1 MMEEDKEPLITENEE
16 NEEHQN
22 AINNTDKDSSS
33 RKDHQNDDGR
43 TRKHHKSQRIHKDRY
58 NLAYISFFLLGIGM
72 LLPWNFFINADSYFK
87 EKLKNNKDDLEMF
100 ESAFSI
106 CSQIPCG
113 IALIL
118 NLYLTNRVSRNGR
131 VIATL
136 VTSTI
141 CFIITTILVNVDTVS
156 WTTNFFAIT
165 LTSVAI
171 INFCAGIFQ
180 GTIFGIAGAAGG
192 RYIQGAVVGM
202 SIAGTFA
209 SVSNIVSLAVGN
221 GINFDSTIYFSIASL
236 VLFACIFVY
245 IGMFRLL
252 VLKAKFNGENYVKPS
267 SSLTSSSAN
276 EERNN
281 DEQSLMAVFRRIY
294 PTALSVAVTFAVTL
308 TIQPSILSCIRSV
321 NAGNGSAITNKYFT
335 AVVGFLIFN
344 VGDFTGRIISGF
356 VRVVGKNGPWLPI
369 LCCARITFIPLFMFC
384 NYQPRHHL
392 SIIFNHDAYPIVFN
406 ILFSVSNGYL
416 ASLCMMYGPERA
428 PEGMMETAGA
438 TMQLFL
444 TIGLGF
450 GSLLSLAIVNII

>member
-1 MMEEDKEPLITENEE
+1 MEEDRLITDSKENEDDQH
-16 NEEHQN
+16 NV
-22 AINNTDKDSSS
+22 INDIDDRGEDRS
-33 RKDHQNDDGR
+33 RN
-43 TRKHHKSQRIHKDRY
+43 HHHQRIHNKDRY
-58 NLAYISFFLLGIGM
+58 NMAYISFFLLGIGM

-87 EKLKNNKDDLEMF
+87 DKLKNNKNDMKMF

-113 IALIL
+113 IALVL

-136 VTSTI
+136 VISTI
-141 CFIITTILVNVDTVS
+141 CFITTTILVNVNTVS
-156 WTTNFFAIT
+156 WTTKFFAIT
-165 LTSVAI
+165 LVSVAI
-171 INFCAGIFQ
+171 INFCSGIFQ

-209 SVSNIVSLAVGN
+209 SISNIVSLAVGN
-221 GINFDSTIYFSIASL
+221 DINFDSTIYFSIASL
-236 VLFACIFVY
+236 VLFTCIFVY
-245 IGMFRLL
+245 IGMFRLP
-252 VLKAKFNGENYVKPS
+252 VLKAKFYGEDDIKPS
-267 SSLTSSSAN
+267 SSSPSIS
-276 EERNN
+276 EQNN
-281 DEQSLMAVFRRIY
+281 DDQSFLAVFRRIY
-294 PTALSVAVTFAVTL
+294 PTALSVMVTFAVTL
-308 TIQPSILSCIRSV
+308 TIQPSILSGIRSV
-321 NAGNGSAITNKYFT
+321 NAANGSAITNKYFT

-356 VRVVGKNGPWLPI
+356 VRIVSKNGPWLPI
-369 LCCARITFIPLFMFC
+369 LCCVRIAFIPLFMLC

-392 SIIFNHDAYPIVFN
+392 PVVFGHDAYPIVFN
-406 ILFSVSNGYL
+406 ILFSISNGYL

-444 TIGLGF
+444 TIGLGI

>member
-1 MMEEDKEPLITENEE
+1 MPPTAANENSTLKNNDGKKNYGSNNSIGDASITF
-16 NEEHQN
+16 
-22 AINNTDKDSSS
+22 TVY
-33 RKDHQNDDGR
+33 
-43 TRKHHKSQRIHKDRY
+43 KDRY

-72 LLPWNFFINADSYFK
+72 LLPWNFFINADQYFK
-87 EKLKNNKDDLEMF
+87 DRLKTNADDLKMF

-113 IALIL
+113 IALVL

-136 VTSTI
+136 VISTI
-141 CFIITTILVNVDTVS
+141 CFIITTILVNVNTVS
-156 WTTNFFAIT
+156 WTTKFFAIT
-165 LTSVAI
+165 LASVAI

-209 SVSNIVSLAVGN
+209 SISNIISLAVGN
-221 GINFDSTIYFSIASL
+221 DIDLDSTIYFSIASL

-245 IGMFRLL
+245 IGMFRLP
-252 VLKAKFNGENYVKPS
+252 VLKAKFAFKSFDEGDDFNSSHSPS
-267 SSLTSSSAN
+267 SSTSS
-276 EERNN
+276 EVVET
-281 DEQSLMAVFRRIY
+281 EQNFMAVFRRIY
-294 PTALSVAVTFAVTL
+294 PTALSVMVTFAVTL
-308 TIQPSILSCIRSV
+308 TIQPSILSGIRSM

-356 VRVVGKNGPWLPI
+356 VRIVGKNGPWLPI
-369 LCCARITFIPLFMFC
+369 VCCARIAFIPLFMFC
-384 NYQPRHHL
+384 NFQPRHHL
-392 SIIFNHDAYPIVFN
+392 SVVFDHDAFPIVFN
-406 ILFSVSNGYL
+406 VLFSVSNGYL

-444 TIGLGF
+444 TIGLGI
-450 GSLLSLAIVNII
+450 GSLLSMAIVNII

>member
-1 MMEEDKEPLITENEE
+1 MAPTTADENSTLKT
-16 NEEHQN
+16 
-22 AINNTDKDSSS
+22 NNNRKNKSYGSNDSIGDVS
-33 RKDHQNDDGR
+33 N
-43 TRKHHKSQRIHKDRY
+43 TFVIHKDRY
-58 NLAYISFFLLGIGM
+58 NMAYISFFLLGIGM
-72 LLPWNFFINADSYFK
+72 LLPWNFFINADQYFK
-87 EKLKNNKDDLEMF
+87 DRLKTNENDLKMF

-113 IALIL
+113 IALVL

-136 VTSTI
+136 VISTI
-141 CFIITTILVNVDTVS
+141 CFVITTILVNVNTVS
-156 WTTNFFAIT
+156 WTTKFFAIT

-209 SVSNIVSLAVGN
+209 SISNIISLAIGN
-221 GINFDSTIYFSIASL
+221 NIDIDSTIYFSIASL

-245 IGMFRLL
+245 IGMFRLP
-252 VLKAKFNGENYVKPS
+252 VLKDKFACKSFDGEDGVKS
-267 SSLTSSSAN
+267 SHSPTSSTSSESVDN
-276 EERNN
+276 
-281 DEQSLMAVFRRIY
+281 EQSFIAVFRRIY
-294 PTALSVAVTFAVTL
+294 PTAFSVMVTFAVTL
-308 TIQPSILSCIRSV
+308 TIQPSILSGIRSV

-356 VRVVGKNGPWLPI
+356 VRIVGKRGPWLPI
-369 LCCARITFIPLFMFC
+369 VCCARIAFIPLFMFC
-384 NYQPRHHL
+384 NFQPRHHL
-392 SIIFNHDAYPIVFN
+392 SVVFDHDAFPIVFN

-444 TIGLGF
+444 TIGLGI
-450 GSLLSLAIVNII
+450 GSLLSMAIVNII